1 MEYINYF
8 KRKLKTQQQIGLWV
22 GLADAYGTEIAA
34 NAGYD
39 WLLIDG
45 EHAPSDLRT
54 TLSQLQ
60 SIAAYPSQAVVR
72 PPIGSVQLIKQ
83 LLDIGVQTLLIPMV
97 ESVEHAELMVKA
109 VRYPPEGIRGVGA
122 ALARATRWNSI
133 QNYYATAHE
142 NICLLIQIESVT
154 GLENLDAILQVDGID
169 GVFIGA
175 VDLSATMGYEGN
187 PNHPE
192 VQAAVVDA
200 IQRIRAAGKAA
211 GILSTQHEVTQKYL
225 DLGTEFVAV
234 GVDTSVLM
242 TSLRELLAKYG
253 IPLPEFEEYINVML
267 GGEAVSQVYDDGKS
281 FDLTVKTSDAS
292 RATMDDIS
300 NLMIDAAGQK
310 VPLSYVAD
318 IRSVTGPNTINR
330 ENVQRKIVISANVS
344 ERDLRGVVNDIRNKD
359 RKSVV

>member
-1 MEYINYF
+1 MEFTNHF
-8 KRKLKTQQQIGLWV
+8 KRKLKNHQQIGLWV

-54 TLSQLQ
+54 TLAQLQ

-83 LLDIGVQTLLIPMV
+83 LLDIGAQTLLIPMV
-97 ESVEHAELMVKA
+97 ETVEQAESMVKA
-109 VRYPPEGIRGVGA
+109 VRYPPEGVRGVGA

-133 QNYYATAHE
+133 PNYYATAHE

-154 GLENLDAILQVDGID
+154 GLENLDAILKVDGID

-175 VDLSATMGYEGN
+175 VDLSATMGYQGD

-192 VQAAVVDA
+192 VQNAVVDA
-200 IQRIRAAGKAA
+200 IKRIRQSGKAA
-211 GILSTQHEVTQKYL
+211 GILSTQHEATQMYL
-225 DLGTEFVAV
+225 ELGTEFVAV

-242 TSLRELLAKYG
+242 NSLHELLAKY
-253 IPLPEFEEYINVML
+253 
-267 GGEAVSQVYDDGKS
+267 KS
-281 FDLTVKTSDAS
+281 DV
-292 RATMDDIS
+292 
-300 NLMIDAAGQK
+300 
-310 VPLSYVAD
+310 
-318 IRSVTGPNTINR
+318 
-330 ENVQRKIVISANVS
+330 
-344 ERDLRGVVNDIRNKD
+344 GVVKFEGGY
-359 RKSVV
+359 

>member
-1 MEYINYF
+1 MIDYTNHF

-83 LLDIGVQTLLIPMV
+83 LLDIGAQTLLIPMV
-97 ESVEHAELMVKA
+97 ESVEQAELMVKA
-109 VRYPPEGIRGVGA
+109 VRYPPQGVRGVGA

-133 QNYYATAHE
+133 PDYYATAHE
-142 NICLLIQIESVT
+142 NICLLIQIESVE
-154 GLENLDAILQVDGID
+154 GLANLDDILKVEGVDGI
-169 GVFIGA
+169 FIGA

-192 VQAAVVDA
+192 VQKAVIDA
-200 IQRIRAAGKAA
+200 IQRIRASGKAA
-211 GILSTQHEVTQKYL
+211 GILSTQHEATEQYL
-225 DLGTEFVAV
+225 ALGTEFVAV

-242 TSLRELLAKYG
+242 QSLRTLLQRYKPDAEL
-253 IPLPEFEEYINVML
+253 V
-267 GGEAVSQVYDDGKS
+267 Q
-281 FDLTVKTSDAS
+281 AS
-292 RATMDDIS
+292 
-300 NLMIDAAGQK
+300 AG
-310 VPLSYVAD
+310 Y
-318 IRSVTGPNTINR
+318 
-330 ENVQRKIVISANVS
+330 
-344 ERDLRGVVNDIRNKD
+344 
-359 RKSVV
+359 

>member
-1 MEYINYF
+1 MDF
-8 KRKLKTQQQIGLWV
+8 KHKLKTQQQIGLWV

-34 NAGYD
+34 NVGYD

-54 TLSQLQ
+54 TLLQLQ

-83 LLDIGVQTLLIPMV
+83 LLDIGAQSLLIPMI
-97 ESVEHAELMVKA
+97 ETVEHAELMVKA
-109 VRYPPEGIRGVGA
+109 VRYPPYGIRGVGA

-133 QNYYATAHE
+133 PHYYATAHE
-142 NICLLIQIESVT
+142 NICLLIQIESVQ
-154 GLENLDAILQVDGID
+154 GLENLDDILKIDGID

-192 VQAAVVDA
+192 VQQAVITA
-200 IQRIRAAGKAA
+200 IQKIRASGKAA
-211 GILSTQHEVTQKYL
+211 GILSTQHEATQRYL

-242 TSLRELLAKYG
+242 NSLRELLAQYKTDLD
-253 IPLPEFEEYINVML
+253 LPKSE
-267 GGEAVSQVYDDGKS
+267 GGY
-281 FDLTVKTSDAS
+281 
-292 RATMDDIS
+292 
-300 NLMIDAAGQK
+300 
-310 VPLSYVAD
+310 
-318 IRSVTGPNTINR
+318 
-330 ENVQRKIVISANVS
+330 
-344 ERDLRGVVNDIRNKD
+344 
-359 RKSVV
+359 

>member
-1 MEYINYF
+1 MNYTNHF
-8 KRKLKTQQQIGLWV
+8 KQKLKTEQQIGLWV

-54 TLSQLQ
+54 TLAQLQ

-83 LLDIGVQTLLIPMV
+83 LLDIGAQTLLIPMV
-97 ESVEHAELMVKA
+97 ETVEQAQLMVKA

-133 QNYYATAHE
+133 PDYYATAHE
-142 NICLLIQIESVT
+142 NICLLIQIE
-154 GLENLDAILQVDGID
+154 GIKNLDDILKVEGID
-169 GVFIGA
+169 GIFIGA
-175 VDLSATMGYEGN
+175 VDLSATMGYQGN

-192 VQAAVVDA
+192 VQKTVVDA

-211 GILSTQHEVTQKYL
+211 GILSTQHEATQMYL

-242 TSLRELLAKYG
+242 NSLRELLSKYK
-253 IPLPEFEEYINVML
+253 PDAMVTKSE
-267 GGEAVSQVYDDGKS
+267 GGY
-281 FDLTVKTSDAS
+281 
-292 RATMDDIS
+292 
-300 NLMIDAAGQK
+300 
-310 VPLSYVAD
+310 
-318 IRSVTGPNTINR
+318 
-330 ENVQRKIVISANVS
+330 
-344 ERDLRGVVNDIRNKD
+344 
-359 RKSVV
+359 

>member
-1 MEYINYF
+1 MDYTNHF
-8 KRKLKTQQQIGLWV
+8 KKKLKTEQQIGLWV

-83 LLDIGVQTLLIPMV
+83 LLDIGAQTLLIPMV
-97 ESVEHAELMVKA
+97 ETVEQAQLMVKA

-133 QNYYATAHE
+133 PDYYANAHE
-142 NICLLIQIESVT
+142 NICLLIQIESVE
-154 GLENLDAILQVDGID
+154 GIKNLDEILKIDGID

-175 VDLSATMGYEGN
+175 VDLSATMGYQGN

-192 VQAAVVDA
+192 VQKTVIDA
-200 IQRIRAAGKAA
+200 IQRIRKAGKAA
-211 GILSTQHEVTQKYL
+211 GILSTQHDVTQKYIE
-225 DLGTEFVAV
+225 LGTEFVAV

-242 TSLRELLAKYG
+242 NSLRELLSKYKNDT
-253 IPLPEFEEYINVML
+253 PVTKTE
-267 GGEAVSQVYDDGKS
+267 GGY
-281 FDLTVKTSDAS
+281 
-292 RATMDDIS
+292 
-300 NLMIDAAGQK
+300 
-310 VPLSYVAD
+310 
-318 IRSVTGPNTINR
+318 
-330 ENVQRKIVISANVS
+330 
-344 ERDLRGVVNDIRNKD
+344 
-359 RKSVV
+359 

>member
-1 MEYINYF
+1 MNALLSNPF
-8 KRKLKTQQQIGLWV
+8 KERLRKGEVQIGLW
-22 GLADAYGTEIAA
+22 LSSTTSYMAEIAA
-34 NAGYD
+34 TSGYD

-83 LLDIGVQTLLIPMV
+83 LLDIGAQTLLIPMV
-97 ESVEHAELMVKA
+97 ETVEQAELMVKA

-133 QNYYATAHE
+133 PDYYAKAHE

-154 GLENLDAILQVDGID
+154 GLENLDEILKVDGID

-175 VDLSATMGYEGN
+175 VDLSATMGYQGN

-192 VQAAVVDA
+192 VQKAVIDA
-200 IQRIRAAGKAA
+200 IQRIRASGKAA
-211 GILSTQHEVTQKYL
+211 GILSTAHEVTQKYI

-242 TSLRELLAKYG
+242 NSLRELLAKYKDG
-253 IPLPEFEEYINVML
+253 TEVVKSE
-267 GGEAVSQVYDDGKS
+267 GGY
-281 FDLTVKTSDAS
+281 
-292 RATMDDIS
+292 
-300 NLMIDAAGQK
+300 
-310 VPLSYVAD
+310 
-318 IRSVTGPNTINR
+318 
-330 ENVQRKIVISANVS
+330 
-344 ERDLRGVVNDIRNKD
+344 
-359 RKSVV
+359 

>member
-1 MEYINYF
+1 LFYSIEKVFLSLVTQIKRRINKKNKIGMLEMAFENYF
-8 KRKLKTQQQIGLWV
+8 KKRLKTQQQIGLWV

-54 TLSQLQ
+54 TLAQLQ

-83 LLDIGVQTLLIPMV
+83 LLDIGAQTLLIPMIETV
-97 ESVEHAELMVKA
+97 EQAELMVKA
-109 VRYPPEGIRGVGA
+109 VRYPPYGVRGVGA

-133 QNYYATAHE
+133 PNYYATAHE
-142 NICLLIQIESVT
+142 NICLLIQIESVV
-154 GLENLDAILQVDGID
+154 GLANLDAILKVDGID
-169 GVFIGA
+169 GIFIGA

-192 VQAAVVDA
+192 VQKAVIDA
-200 IQRIRAAGKAA
+200 IKRIRVAGKAA
-211 GILSTQHEVTQKYL
+211 GILSTMHDVTQQYL

-242 TSLRELLAKYG
+242 NSLRDLLARYKTDAHRPQ
-253 IPLPEFEEYINVML
+253 IE
-267 GGEAVSQVYDDGKS
+267 GGY
-281 FDLTVKTSDAS
+281 
-292 RATMDDIS
+292 
-300 NLMIDAAGQK
+300 
-310 VPLSYVAD
+310 
-318 IRSVTGPNTINR
+318 
-330 ENVQRKIVISANVS
+330 
-344 ERDLRGVVNDIRNKD
+344 
-359 RKSVV
+359 

>member
-1 MEYINYF
+1 MDYTNHF
-8 KRKLKTQQQIGLWV
+8 KKKLKTEQQIGLWV

-83 LLDIGVQTLLIPMV
+83 LLDIGAQTLLIPMV
-97 ESVEHAELMVKA
+97 ETVEQAQLMVKA

-133 QNYYATAHE
+133 ADYYANAHE
-142 NICLLIQIESVT
+142 NICLLIQIESVE
-154 GLENLDAILQVDGID
+154 GIKNLDEILKIDGID

-175 VDLSATMGYEGN
+175 VDLSATMGYQGN

-192 VQAAVVDA
+192 VQKTVIDA
-200 IQRIRAAGKAA
+200 IQRIRKAGKAA
-211 GILSTQHEVTQKYL
+211 GILSTQHDVTQKYIE
-225 DLGTEFVAV
+225 LGTEFVAV

-242 TSLRELLAKYG
+242 NSLRELLSKYKNDT
-253 IPLPEFEEYINVML
+253 PVTKTE
-267 GGEAVSQVYDDGKS
+267 GGY
-281 FDLTVKTSDAS
+281 
-292 RATMDDIS
+292 
-300 NLMIDAAGQK
+300 
-310 VPLSYVAD
+310 
-318 IRSVTGPNTINR
+318 
-330 ENVQRKIVISANVS
+330 
-344 ERDLRGVVNDIRNKD
+344 
-359 RKSVV
+359 

>member
-1 MEYINYF
+1 MLSVKNNNDSVDPSWYLRKIGVKSYLWILRVPSMIDTTNYF
-8 KRKLKTQQQIGLWV
+8 KKRLKTQQQIGLWV

-83 LLDIGVQTLLIPMV
+83 LLDIGAQSLLIPMV
-97 ESVEHAELMVKA
+97 ETVEQAELMVKA
-109 VRYPPEGIRGVGA
+109 VRYPPLGVRGVGA
-122 ALARATRWNSI
+122 ALARATRWNSLP
-133 QNYYATAHE
+133 NYYQTAHE
-142 NICLLIQIESVT
+142 DICLLIQIESVK

-192 VQAAVVDA
+192 VQKAVIDA
-200 IQRIRAAGKAA
+200 IGRIRASGKAA
-211 GILSTQHEVTQKYL
+211 GILSTQHDVTQKYL

-242 TSLRELLAKYG
+242 NSLRDLLAKYKPDAEQ
-253 IPLPEFEEYINVML
+253 IQSS
-267 GGEAVSQVYDDGKS
+267 GGY
-281 FDLTVKTSDAS
+281 
-292 RATMDDIS
+292 
-300 NLMIDAAGQK
+300 
-310 VPLSYVAD
+310 
-318 IRSVTGPNTINR
+318 
-330 ENVQRKIVISANVS
+330 
-344 ERDLRGVVNDIRNKD
+344 
-359 RKSVV
+359 

>member
-1 MEYINYF
+1 MDYTNHF
-8 KRKLKTQQQIGLWV
+8 KKKLKTEQQIGLWV

-83 LLDIGVQTLLIPMV
+83 LLDIGAQTLLIPMV
-97 ESVEHAELMVKA
+97 ETVEQAQLMVKA

-133 QNYYATAHE
+133 PDYYATAHE
-142 NICLLIQIESVT
+142 NICLLIQIESVE
-154 GLENLDAILQVDGID
+154 GIKNLDEILKIDGID

-175 VDLSATMGYEGN
+175 VDLSATMGYQGN
-187 PNHPE
+187 SNHPE
-192 VQAAVVDA
+192 VQKTVIDA
-200 IQRIRAAGKAA
+200 IQRIRKAGKAA
-211 GILSTQHEVTQKYL
+211 GILSTQHDVTQKYIE
-225 DLGTEFVAV
+225 LGTEFVAV

-242 TSLRELLAKYG
+242 NSLRELLSKYKNDT
-253 IPLPEFEEYINVML
+253 PVTKTE
-267 GGEAVSQVYDDGKS
+267 GGY
-281 FDLTVKTSDAS
+281 
-292 RATMDDIS
+292 
-300 NLMIDAAGQK
+300 
-310 VPLSYVAD
+310 
-318 IRSVTGPNTINR
+318 
-330 ENVQRKIVISANVS
+330 
-344 ERDLRGVVNDIRNKD
+344 
-359 RKSVV
+359 

>member
-1 MEYINYF
+1 MKYAMIRRDSQFERDDSMDPINHF

-60 SIAAYPSQAVVR
+60 SIAAYESQAVVR

-83 LLDIGVQTLLIPMV
+83 LLDIGAQTLLIPMV
-97 ESVEHAELMVKA
+97 ETVEQAELMVKA
-109 VRYPPEGIRGVGA
+109 VRYPPHGVRGVGA

-133 QNYYATAHE
+133 PNYYQTAHE

-154 GLENLDAILQVDGID
+154 GLENLDDILKVEGID
-169 GVFIGA
+169 GIFIGA
-175 VDLSATMGYEGN
+175 VDLSATMGHEGN

-192 VQAAVVDA
+192 VQKAVVDA
-200 IQRIRAAGKAA
+200 IKRIRAAGKAA
-211 GILSTQHEVTQKYL
+211 GILSTLDEVTQKYI

-242 TSLRELLAKYG
+242 NSLRDLLSKYKTDK
-253 IPLPEFEEYINVML
+253 PYEKPQ
-267 GGEAVSQVYDDGKS
+267 GGY
-281 FDLTVKTSDAS
+281 
-292 RATMDDIS
+292 
-300 NLMIDAAGQK
+300 
-310 VPLSYVAD
+310 
-318 IRSVTGPNTINR
+318 
-330 ENVQRKIVISANVS
+330 
-344 ERDLRGVVNDIRNKD
+344 
-359 RKSVV
+359 

>member
-1 MEYINYF
+1 MIDSTNYF
-8 KRKLKTQQQIGLWV
+8 KKRLKSQQQIGLWV

-83 LLDIGVQTLLIPMV
+83 LLDIGAQSLLIPMV
-97 ESVEHAELMVKA
+97 ETVEQAELMVKA
-109 VRYPPEGIRGVGA
+109 VRYPPLGMRGVGA

-133 QNYYATAHE
+133 PDYYQNAHE
-142 NICLLIQIESVT
+142 DICLLIQIESVA
-154 GLENLDAILQVDGID
+154 GLQNLDDILDVEGID
-169 GVFIGA
+169 GIFIGA

-192 VQAAVVDA
+192 VQKVVIDA
-200 IQRIRAAGKAA
+200 IQRIRARGIAA
-211 GILSTQHEVTQKYL
+211 GILSTQHEVTQQYI

-234 GVDTSVLM
+234 GVDTS
-242 TSLRELLAKYG
+242 LL
-253 IPLPEFEEYINVML
+253 INAMRHLLSQYKTDTTVVEAT
-267 GGEAVSQVYDDGKS
+267 GGY
-281 FDLTVKTSDAS
+281 
-292 RATMDDIS
+292 
-300 NLMIDAAGQK
+300 
-310 VPLSYVAD
+310 
-318 IRSVTGPNTINR
+318 
-330 ENVQRKIVISANVS
+330 
-344 ERDLRGVVNDIRNKD
+344 
-359 RKSVV
+359 

>member
-1 MEYINYF
+1 MDVKNHF
-8 KRKLKTQQQIGLWV
+8 KHKLKTQQQIGLWV

-34 NAGYD
+34 NVGYD

-54 TLSQLQ
+54 TLLQLQ

-83 LLDIGVQTLLIPMV
+83 LLDIGAQSLLIPMI
-97 ESVEHAELMVKA
+97 ETVEHAELMVKA
-109 VRYPPEGIRGVGA
+109 VRYPPYGIRGVGA

-133 QNYYATAHE
+133 PHYYATAHE
-142 NICLLIQIESVT
+142 NICLLIQIESVQ
-154 GLENLDAILQVDGID
+154 GLENLDDILKIDGID

-192 VQAAVVDA
+192 VQQAVITA
-200 IQRIRAAGKAA
+200 IQKIRASGKAA
-211 GILSTQHEVTQKYL
+211 GILSTQHEATQRYL

-242 TSLRELLAKYG
+242 NSLRELLAQYKTDLD
-253 IPLPEFEEYINVML
+253 LPKSE
-267 GGEAVSQVYDDGKS
+267 GGY
-281 FDLTVKTSDAS
+281 
-292 RATMDDIS
+292 
-300 NLMIDAAGQK
+300 
-310 VPLSYVAD
+310 
-318 IRSVTGPNTINR
+318 
-330 ENVQRKIVISANVS
+330 
-344 ERDLRGVVNDIRNKD
+344 
-359 RKSVV
+359 

>member
-1 MEYINYF
+1 MNYTNHF
-8 KRKLKTQQQIGLWV
+8 KQKLKTEQQIGLWV

-54 TLSQLQ
+54 TLAQLQ

-83 LLDIGVQTLLIPMV
+83 LLDIGAQTLLIPMV
-97 ESVEHAELMVKA
+97 ETVEQAQLMVKA

-133 QNYYATAHE
+133 PDYYATAHE
-142 NICLLIQIESVT
+142 NICLLIQIESVE
-154 GLENLDAILQVDGID
+154 GIKNLDDILKVEGID
-169 GVFIGA
+169 GIFIGA
-175 VDLSATMGYEGN
+175 VDLSATMGYQGN

-192 VQAAVVDA
+192 VQKTVVDA

-211 GILSTQHEVTQKYL
+211 GILSTQHEATQMYL

-242 TSLRELLAKYG
+242 NSLRELLSKYK
-253 IPLPEFEEYINVML
+253 PDATVMKSE
-267 GGEAVSQVYDDGKS
+267 GGY
-281 FDLTVKTSDAS
+281 
-292 RATMDDIS
+292 
-300 NLMIDAAGQK
+300 
-310 VPLSYVAD
+310 
-318 IRSVTGPNTINR
+318 
-330 ENVQRKIVISANVS
+330 
-344 ERDLRGVVNDIRNKD
+344 
-359 RKSVV
+359 

>member
-1 MEYINYF
+1 MDYTNHF
-8 KRKLKTQQQIGLWV
+8 KKKLKTEQQIGLWV

-83 LLDIGVQTLLIPMV
+83 LLDIGAQTLLIPMV
-97 ESVEHAELMVKA
+97 ETVEQAQLMVKA

-133 QNYYATAHE
+133 PDYYATAHE
-142 NICLLIQIESVT
+142 NICLLIQIESVE
-154 GLENLDAILQVDGID
+154 GIKNLEEILKIEGID

-175 VDLSATMGYEGN
+175 VDLSATMGYQGN

-192 VQAAVVDA
+192 VQKTVIDA
-200 IQRIRAAGKAA
+200 IQRIRKAGKAA
-211 GILSTQHEVTQKYL
+211 GILSTQHEVTQKYIE
-225 DLGTEFVAV
+225 LGTEFVAV

-242 TSLRELLAKYG
+242 NSLRELLSKYKTDT
-253 IPLPEFEEYINVML
+253 PVTKSE
-267 GGEAVSQVYDDGKS
+267 GGY
-281 FDLTVKTSDAS
+281 
-292 RATMDDIS
+292 
-300 NLMIDAAGQK
+300 
-310 VPLSYVAD
+310 
-318 IRSVTGPNTINR
+318 
-330 ENVQRKIVISANVS
+330 
-344 ERDLRGVVNDIRNKD
+344 
-359 RKSVV
+359 

>member
-1 MEYINYF
+1 MTFENRF
-8 KRKLKTQQQIGLWV
+8 KQRLKTEQQIGLWV

-54 TLSQLQ
+54 TLAQLQ

-83 LLDIGVQTLLIPMV
+83 LLDIGAQTLLIPMI
-97 ESVEHAELMVKA
+97 ESVEQATLMVKA
-109 VRYPPEGIRGVGA
+109 VRYPPHGIRGVGA

-133 QNYYATAHE
+133 PNYYATAHE

-169 GVFIGA
+169 GIFIGA

-192 VQAAVVDA
+192 VQKAVVDA

-211 GILSTQHEVTQKYL
+211 GILSTTHEVTQQYL

-242 TSLRELLAKYG
+242 NSLRDLLAQYKTDTNRPK
-253 IPLPEFEEYINVML
+253 I
-267 GGEAVSQVYDDGKS
+267 EAGY
-281 FDLTVKTSDAS
+281 
-292 RATMDDIS
+292 
-300 NLMIDAAGQK
+300 
-310 VPLSYVAD
+310 
-318 IRSVTGPNTINR
+318 
-330 ENVQRKIVISANVS
+330 
-344 ERDLRGVVNDIRNKD
+344 
-359 RKSVV
+359 